1 MLTCQKADLC
11 CLQKTRWRRGSTR
24 LIKGNHNIYI
34 SSFGVGIMQV
44 LEELEL
50 CYLKKWVNNVI
61 SVKRYDHRCFQLH
74 FLVRKTILNVICC
87 YALQSGL
94 SAEEKD
100 TFYER
105 VFSVVTSVPEEK
117 ILVVTSRDM
126 LENTL
131 QGLRVS
137 VEVVGMV

>member
-1 MLTCQKADLC
+1 M
-11 CLQKTRWRRGSTR
+11 
-24 LIKGNHNIYI
+24 
-34 SSFGVGIMQV
+34 
-44 LEELEL
+44 
-50 CYLKKWVNNVI
+50 
-61 SVKRYDHRCFQLH
+61 KRYDHRCFQLH